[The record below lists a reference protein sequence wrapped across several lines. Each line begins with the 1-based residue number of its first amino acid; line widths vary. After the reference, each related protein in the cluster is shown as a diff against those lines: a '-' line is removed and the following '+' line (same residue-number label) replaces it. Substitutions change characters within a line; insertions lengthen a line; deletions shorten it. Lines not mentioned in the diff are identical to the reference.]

1 MPDVYKTGRSS
12 WFANISSGMQSDFFN
27 NLLKE
32 QVFIWK
38 YFFVY
43 L

>member
-1 MPDVYKTGRSS
+1 MPDVYQTSRSGRFDERYSR
-12 WFANISSGMQSDFFN
+12 MQSDFFN
-27 NLLKE
+27 NPLKE

>member
-1 MPDVYKTGRSS
+1 MPDVYQTCC
-12 WFANISSGMQSDFFN
+12 SGWSPITVVGVQSDFFN
-27 NLLKE
+27 NPLKE